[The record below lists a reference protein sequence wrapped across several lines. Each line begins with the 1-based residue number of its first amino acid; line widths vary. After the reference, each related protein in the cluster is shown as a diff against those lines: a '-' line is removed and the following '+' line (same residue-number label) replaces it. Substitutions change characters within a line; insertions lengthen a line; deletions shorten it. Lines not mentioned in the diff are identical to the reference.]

1 MTSRA
6 ENLTIL
12 LPVYNDWES
21 LRIVMK
27 DLDVALAGKTF
38 TPNVIVLDDA
48 STNVETSWLR
58 TEPLRAIQSV
68 EVLRLRRNLGH
79 QRAIA
84 IGIAFIAKE
93 RPCDAVV
100 VMDADGEDKP
110 SDVLLLLDRF
120 LQDSGR
126 SVVFAERTRRSE
138 SALFRACYQIYRAL
152 HLLLTGIAV
161 KVGNFSALSFEHV
174 ATLSV
179 VSELWN
185 HYAAS
190 VFKSRLPTALVPTER
205 GTRIAGDSK
214 HSFVPLVL
222 HGLSAISVFAETVG
236 VRLIVAIG
244 IAMTLTSGLLAAVVG
259 VRLGTDLAIPGWAT
273 TAFGLLLV
281 IILQMLTLVIGL
293 TLTVLFNRNN
303 LTFLPARDYRYF
315 IAATEILHGERK

>member
-6 ENLTIL
+6 QNLTIL

-21 LRIVMK
+21 LRVVLK
-27 DLDVALAGKTF
+27 ELDVVLAGKTF
-38 TPNVIVLDDA
+38 VPKILVLDDA
-48 STNVETSWLR
+48 STTVGLNWFQ
-58 TEPLRAIQSV
+58 TEPLHAITSI

-84 IGIAFIAKE
+84 IGLAFIAKE
-93 RPCDAVV
+93 RSCDAVV
-100 VMDADGEDKP
+100 IMDADGEDKP
-110 SDVLLLLDRF
+110 SDVLLLLERF
-120 LQDSGR
+120 IKDNGQ
-126 SVVFAERTRRSE
+126 SVVFAERARRSE
-138 SALFRACYQIYRAL
+138 SALFRVCYQFYRSL
-152 HLLLTGIAV
+152 HFLLTGIAV
-161 KVGNFSALSFEHV
+161 KVGNFSVLSFEHV

-190 VFKSRLPTALVPTER
+190 VFKSRLLTTLVPTER
-205 GTRIAGDSK
+205 GKRIVGDSK

-244 IAMTLTSGLLAAVVG
+244 VVMTITCGLLAAVVG
-259 VRLGTDLAIPGWAT
+259 VRVGTDLAIPGWAT

-315 IAATEILHGERK
+315 ITAAELVHGE